1 MHDITNYPITKLM
14 LFPD

>member
-1 MHDITNYPITKLM
+1 MHNITNYPITKLM